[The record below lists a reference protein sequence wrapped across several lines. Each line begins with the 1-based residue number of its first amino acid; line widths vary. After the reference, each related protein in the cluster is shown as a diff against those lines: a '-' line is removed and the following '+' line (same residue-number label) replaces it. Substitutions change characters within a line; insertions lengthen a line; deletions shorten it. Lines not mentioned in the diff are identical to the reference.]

1 MNSVT
6 SSSWVIFTVLMI
18 VYLLKDFIRG
28 LKMIILSG
36 KRGHGFLKRARFFI
50 GGAVLCCITVYIAY
64 ALAIRNKAIATSQ
77 SELISNTVIVLL
89 VSMIDDELFKLI
101 DDNNPSWFKE
111 IMNQNEGEN

>member
-1 MNSVT
+1 M
-6 SSSWVIFTVLMI
+6 
-18 VYLLKDFIRG
+18 G
-28 LKMIILSG
+28 
-36 KRGHGFLKRARFFI
+36 
-50 GGAVLCCITVYIAY
+50 TVYIAY

-111 IMNQNEGEN
+111 IMNRNEGENSEENKEQESEAVEGKREGEGEGEGEEEEEQGGVTEE